1 MNIRQEIKELI
12 LNPSEINHV
21 NIAQI
26 FNKLKRKNVDY
37 ADMYFQY
44 SKNEYFAI
52 EDGQVKNTTFNI
64 DNGCGLRAVSGE
76 KTAFAYTDE
85 VSLKTLQDSSDIVK
99 ALESSGQ
106 NKSIPLIQNKTQR
119 ALYIQ
124 SDPTLAPTLE
134 KIEILKKIEK
144 MAFAKDARIKKVNA
158 SIAAEYD
165 AILIVNSESNFQ
177 SDIRPLVR
185 LSLSIIV
192 EHNGRREIGTAGGGG
207 RFNVNYFNEE
217 VMNLYINEAYDQAI
231 TNLDAVASPAGLMTV
246 VLGPG
251 WPGILLHEAI
261 GHGLEGDFNR
271 KKTSAFSNLLGQQV
285 ANKNITVVDDG
296 TIQDRRGSLNIDDEG
311 NATQRTVLI
320 ENGFLKGYLQ
330 DSLNARLMNMPIT
343 GNGRRESYA
352 HVPMPRMTNTLMT
365 NGNHDPDEII
375 KSVSKGIY
383 APNFG
388 GGQVDITSGK
398 FVFSSSLA
406 WMIENGKITKPIKGA
421 SIVGNGPEILKKVS
435 MVGNDSSLDSGVGT
449 CGKDGQSVPVGV
461 GQPTLKIDEILVG
474 GSNTSN

>member
-192 EHNGRREIGTAGGGG
+192 EHNGRREIGTSGGGG

>member
-261 GHGLEGDFNR
+261 GHGL
-271 KKTSAFSNLLGQQV
+271 
-285 ANKNITVVDDG
+285 
-296 TIQDRRGSLNIDDEG
+296 RR
-311 NATQRTVLI
+311 
-320 ENGFLKGYLQ
+320 
-330 DSLNARLMNMPIT
+330 
-343 GNGRRESYA
+343 
-352 HVPMPRMTNTLMT
+352 
-365 NGNHDPDEII
+365 
-375 KSVSKGIY
+375 
-383 APNFG
+383 
-388 GGQVDITSGK
+388 
-398 FVFSSSLA
+398 
-406 WMIENGKITKPIKGA
+406 
-421 SIVGNGPEILKKVS
+421 
-435 MVGNDSSLDSGVGT
+435 
-449 CGKDGQSVPVGV
+449 
-461 GQPTLKIDEILVG
+461 
-474 GSNTSN
+474 

>member
-106 NKSIPLIQNKTQR
+106 NKSIPLIQNTTQR

-217 VMNLYINEAYDQAI
+217 VMNSYINEAYDQAI

>member
-365 NGNHDPDEII
+365 SGNHDPDEII